1 MKKLI
6 VCGFVL
12 VSATSL
18 AAQWPKVTDTTVPHA
33 ADGKINYD
41 GASSVLDFDAHGDVK
56 PDFGVFVF
64 EKGQMNRK
72 YVVKI

>member
-1 MKKLI
+1 VANPPGKT
-6 VCGFVL
+6 
-12 VSATSL
+12 VSSFAEGKEAL
-18 AAQWPKVTDTTVPHA
+18 K
-33 ADGKINYD
+33 DGKINYD
-41 GASSVLDFDAHGDVK
+41 GASSVLDFDAKGDVK